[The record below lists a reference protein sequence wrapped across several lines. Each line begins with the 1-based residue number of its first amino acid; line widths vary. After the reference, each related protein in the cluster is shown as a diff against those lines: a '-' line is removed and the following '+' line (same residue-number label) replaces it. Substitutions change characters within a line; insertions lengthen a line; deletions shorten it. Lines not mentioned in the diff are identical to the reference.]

1 MFTDHRSD
9 LLSPDCPIKVRD
21 CASSSSP
28 LSSLQS
34 SSQLLLFS
42 PSTWRQSRYLLSSF
56 FPLRNSFADNVYSF
70 CFSDALWSYSPYK
83 YLLTHACMHAHTW
96 WRAQNVSTQQKL
108 LAVTRR
114 PYISIYE
121 KCMEDFAVSSMTY
134 FSAACLP
141 EDLDADKQRNIKD
154 WMLKLVCSWSYA
166 HPLCK
171 ETYNSWLSVAL
182 RPQKP

>member
-1 MFTDHRSD
+1 M
-9 LLSPDCPIKVRD
+9 
-21 CASSSSP
+21 
-28 LSSLQS
+28 
-34 SSQLLLFS
+34 
-42 PSTWRQSRYLLSSF
+42 
-56 FPLRNSFADNVYSF
+56 
-70 CFSDALWSYSPYK
+70 
-83 YLLTHACMHAHTW
+83 
-96 WRAQNVSTQQKL
+96 STQQNL

-166 HPLCK
+166 RPLCI
-171 ETYNSWLSVAL
+171 ETNDGWLSVAL